1 MTVVRNSAPP
11 ARTGVNRYFN
21 SGTSVNQN
29 EYTTYL
35 GEACVD
41 FNDLGES
48 IAFWGRNKER
58 YPALARMA
66 ADFLAIPAS
75 SAPVERLFSISGH
88 IYTKK
93 RNRTTPE
100 TLEIQCL
107 LNYWHRNK
115 I

>member
-1 MTVVRNSAPP
+1 MTVRTSETTP
-11 ARTGVNRYFN
+11 ARTGLNKYFT
-21 SGTSVNQN
+21 SGVSVNQN
-29 EYTTYL
+29 EYTSYL

-88 IYTKK
+88 ISTKK

-107 LNYWHRNK
+107 
-115 I
+115 